1 MAKARAIT
9 GLDAK
14 APVALNARLIAKER
28 LAELY
33 QWEWAVDDADNVRG
47 LHDMR
52 IAAKRLRYTFEVFEE
67 VLPADGQAIVGEL
80 TQLQDELGDLH
91 DSDVMIALLQMRLS
105 YAHSDMAE
113 AGGGGEGAGAK
124 LLSSNGKTLVSADM
138 AAYLLDPDASPTAEQ
153 RRGLEEFL
161 GQQEYLRGQR
171 YSAFRQHWRQLQER
185 DFRREVLNVLGE

>member
-9 GLDAK
+9 GLDAQ
-14 APVALNARLIAKER
+14 APVATNARLIAKER
-28 LAELY
+28 LTELY
-33 QWEWAVDDADNVRG
+33 QWERAVDDSDNVRE

-67 VLPADGQAIVGEL
+67 VLPAAGKTIVGEL
-80 TQLQDELGDLH
+80 TQLQDELGELH

-105 YAHSDMAE
+105 NEHSDAA
-113 AGGGGEGAGAK
+113 AGGAGTK
-124 LLSSNGKTLVSADM
+124 LFSSTGKTLVSADM
-138 AAYLLDPDASPTAEQ
+138 AAYLLDPEASPTAEQ

-161 GQQEYLRGQR
+161 GQQEDLRGQR

-185 DFRREVLNVLGE
+185 DFRREVLDSLGE